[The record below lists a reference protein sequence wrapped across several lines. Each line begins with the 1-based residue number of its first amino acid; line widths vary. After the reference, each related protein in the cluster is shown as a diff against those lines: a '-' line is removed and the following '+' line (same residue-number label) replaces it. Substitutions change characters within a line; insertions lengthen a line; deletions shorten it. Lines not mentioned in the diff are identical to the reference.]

1 MIVNASF
8 RLAANAT
15 HGKAVKGDLN
25 IYLVASSIANPLI
38 IKDLVTFGMNTSF
51 FSPFIVQI
59 PSVVA
64 PVAIHS
70 LMILCVIS

>member
-8 RLAANAT
+8 KLAANAM
-15 HGKAVKGDLN
+15 HGNVVKGDLN

-51 FSPFIVQI
+51 LHLSFFRY
-59 PSVVA
+59 
-64 PVAIHS
+64 
-70 LMILCVIS
+70 L